1 MGEGRGKKV
10 LETSKRAALT
20 IWAREDTDLDLAEL
34 VNEVQFGEAEQPGWR
49 MDWFLNW
56 QELEK
61 WGNKRDKQ
69 VYSSGLHL
77 QSGCPEEL

>member
-1 MGEGRGKKV
+1 MQEEEEKERIEREGGIGRRTRGKRKK
-10 LETSKRAALT
+10 TSKRGALT

-49 MDWFLNW
+49 MVWFLNW

-61 WGNKRDKQ
+61 
-69 VYSSGLHL
+69 
-77 QSGCPEEL
+77 